1 MIAGKMTTGKIAIEK
16 MPPEKI
22 TTQIT
27 IAEKK
32 AKEIIIKKTQTEWY
46 IWNAF
51 GVRMNYMF

>member
-22 TTQIT
+22 TTQIKT
-27 IAEKK
+27 AEKK
-32 AKEIIIKKTQTEWY
+32 AKEIIIMKMKTEWY
-46 IWNAF
+46 IWNAS